1 MDTSAV
7 VGVVPDVTGIDRV
20 FDYEVPDA
28 LAPLVGI
35 GTRVR
40 VVLNG
45 RRVAGWVVRSGAHE
59 DGRLAALKPLDKVS
73 GIGPD
78 ADMVDLCTW
87 ASYRWCAGR
96 LRPFLVAASPPTMLG
111 RAAPRHRTRVLAEP
125 SSPAATGLLERGGG
139 VLRLPPSDDQLPAVL
154 SAARLGPTLV
164 VVASADAARVMAA
177 RLRRTG
183 LTVASMPDD
192 WAAAAGGVDVVI
204 GARGAAFAPCPD
216 LAAAVVIDEHDESL
230 QEERTPTWHAREV
243 VAERARRKQA
253 PLVLVSPCPTLEAVE
268 GRIVVAP
275 PRERER
281 NGWPEVVVA
290 DPGDEPPWKRS
301 LLSSHLIAALRD
313 PATRVVCVLNTK
325 GRARLSACRRCQAL
339 ARCREC
345 GGSLIE
351 NDAGGFD
358 CPVCATKSERLCPE
372 CGAATLS
379 RLRPGVARLEE
390 ELRAAA
396 RRPVLAVTAATDE
409 VDDTGCDI
417 FVGTE
422 AVLHRV
428 RHIDVVAFLDFDG
441 EVLAPRFRAAEQSF
455 ALVARAARLVGPRRQ
470 GGRILLQTTLLEH
483 AVVRTALDGDPSLLE
498 ASERERRR
506 LLSLPPFSALAVLEG
521 DGAES
526 FAAEIAVASNQV
538 AVSRYQEHW
547 LVRAPDHEALSAACA
562 AAERGTKVRV
572 VVDPPRL

>member
-1 MDTSAV
+1 MDASSV
-7 VGVVPDVTGIDRV
+7 VGVVPDVTGIDRI
-20 FDYEVPDA
+20 FDYEVPAA
-28 LAPLVGI
+28 LATVVGI

-45 RRVAGWVVRSGAHE
+45 RRVGGWVVRFGAQE
-59 DGRLAALKPLDKVS
+59 DGRVASLRALDKVS

-96 LRPFLVAASPPTMLG
+96 LRPFLVTASPPTMLG

-139 VLRLPPSDDQLPAVL
+139 VLRLPPSDDQLPAIL
-154 SAARLGPTLV
+154 SAARLGPALV

-192 WAAAAGGVDVVI
+192 WAVAAGGVDVVI
-204 GARGAAFAPCPD
+204 GARAAAFAPCPD
-216 LAAAVVIDEHDESL
+216 LAAAVVVDEHDESL

-243 VAERARRKQA
+243 MAERARRERA
-253 PLVLVSPCPTLEAVE
+253 PLLLVSPCPTLEALD

-275 PRERER
+275 PRDREK

-313 PATRVVCVLNTK
+313 PSRRVACVLNTK

-339 ARCREC
+339 VRCREC

-351 NDAGGFD
+351 NDSGGFD
-358 CPVCATKSERLCPE
+358 CPVCATTSQRLCPE
-372 CGAATLS
+372 CGASTIA
-379 RLRPGVARLEE
+379 RLRPGVSRLEE
-390 ELRAAA
+390 ELQAAA
-396 RRPVLAVTAATDE
+396 RREVLAVTAASEE
-409 VDDTGCDI
+409 VDDTRYDV

-428 RHIDVVAFLDFDG
+428 RRIDMVAFLDFDG
-441 EVLAPRFRAAEQSF
+441 EILAPRFRAAEQSF

-483 AVVRTALDGDPSLLE
+483 PVVQASLDGDPSLLE
-498 ASERERRR
+498 SSERERRR

-526 FAAEIAVASNQV
+526 FAADISAASGQVSVA
-538 AVSRYQEHW
+538 RYREHW
-547 LVRAPDHEALSAACA
+547 LVRAPDHETLSAACA
-562 AAERGTKVRV
+562 AVDRGAKVRV
-572 VVDPPRL
+572 IVDPPRL